1 MVGIKRFII
10 MTNSA
15 QTLFAEREKR
25 VNDAIAC
32 KVPDRVPLLPLF
44 GGFSSSYAGISRAEE
59 LYDPF
64 KCFDA
69 VLKTT
74 LDFEPD
80 MAESLIESIQNEL
93 VTVPET
99 ILRRFVDRYRRK

>member
-1 MVGIKRFII
+1 MAK
-10 MTNSA
+10 SA
-15 QTLFAEREKR
+15 QVIFTEREKR

-32 KVPDRVPLLPLF
+32 RVPDRVPLLPLF

-59 LYDPF
+59 LYDPV

-74 LDFEPD
+74 IDFEPD
-80 MAESLIESIQNEL
+80 MAGPTLSFGQAITLRMIWDTSLWMGSI
-93 VTVPET
+93 
-99 ILRRFVDRYRRK
+99 

>member
-1 MVGIKRFII
+1 
-10 MTNSA
+10 MTDSA

-32 KVPDRVPLLPLF
+32 RVPDRVPLLPFF
-44 GGFSSSYAGISRAEE
+44 GGFSSLYAGISRAEE
-59 LYDPF
+59 LYDPV

-74 LDFEPD
+74 IDFEPD
-80 MAESLIESIQNEL
+80 MA
-93 VTVPET
+93 
-99 ILRRFVDRYRRK
+99 RRRV